1 MDTGLLILRLVV
13 GVALVGHGT
22 QKPFGWFGG
31 HGRRG
36 TGAFF
41 ELLGYRPGVLFAV
54 IAGLSETGGGTLLAL
69 GLLTPLAGATIV
81 GVMLNAAWALRER
94 GPWVTN
100 GGWEYPVVLATVGAS
115 VALTGPGSVSVDNAL
130 SLEWSTGWGVAGVA
144 LGVGAAFLMLSAAV
158 VGWARARRTDLTA
171 LQCALVVR
179 DAGGSGFGSA
189 GRTAWIR
196 TAAVGPGRLLRR
208 PAPTRRQRP
217 SRSGRSA
224 SSTLA
229 LRGTAC
235 RGRRPPRPAGLDRFP
250 YGPRSSAGGRAHS
263 GCSTPAVGARST
275 IATRRGA

>member
-22 QKPFGWFGG
+22 QKLFGWFGG

-115 VALTGPGSVSVDNAL
+115 VALTGPGSVSVDNGPSGLTYGIAVRVRGPRCRRIGVRIRRADGTDSNSSGGSIAAASPSSAKSTTAPESIRKVGVVHSRNAGNGL
-130 SLEWSTGWGVAGVA
+130 SGPTTVTPSKPRSIPLRAP
-144 LGVGAAFLMLSAAV
+144 V
-158 VGWARARRTDLTA
+158 VGR
-171 LQCALVVR
+171 
-179 DAGGSGFGSA
+179 GS
-189 GRTAWIR
+189 
-196 TAAVGPGRLLRR
+196 
-208 PAPTRRQRP
+208 
-217 SRSGRSA
+217 
-224 SSTLA
+224 SS
-229 LRGTAC
+229 
-235 RGRRPPRPAGLDRFP
+235 
-250 YGPRSSAGGRAHS
+250 
-263 GCSTPAVGARST
+263 
-275 IATRRGA
+275 